1 MLGRDGSEPRPHT
14 THGDARART
23 LAPTS
28 LCSPPR
34 YNCRTMADWARRLR
48 LSREALINSARTA
61 VATVASLLLARSLK
75 LPEFYW
81 APIST
86 IVILLSTINPL
97 TLAWQRFAG
106 TALGAALGALIA
118 TFFSSNWIVYGAG
131 IFVCGIVCS
140 FLRVGS
146 AYRFAA
152 ITLSIVL
159 LVAHERPPWI
169 VASHRFVEVSL
180 GIAVALLTAE
190 VWRVPGTEVGQIE
203 ESLLFLLLGFD
214 ALLNELYQDAV
225 VAQAAALREP
235 INLPGDLNWKAH
247 ATTDVFACRHG
258 TSIHHCGA

>member
-1 MLGRDGSEPRPHT
+1 MATGPTRLG
-14 THGDARART
+14 
-23 LAPTS
+23 
-28 LCSPPR
+28 
-34 YNCRTMADWARRLR
+34 LR
-48 LSREALINSARTA
+48 REALLNSARTT
-61 VATVASLLLARSLK
+61 VATVISLLLARSLK

-97 TLAWQRFAG
+97 TLAWQRAG

-159 LVAHERPPWI
+159 LVAHERAPWI

-180 GIAVALLTAE
+180 GIAVALLAAE
-190 VWRVPGTEVGQIE
+190 VWRVPG
-203 ESLLFLLLGFD
+203 
-214 ALLNELYQDAV
+214 A
-225 VAQAAALREP
+225 
-235 INLPGDLNWKAH
+235 KA
-247 ATTDVFACRHG
+247 G
-258 TSIHHCGA
+258 